1 MLGSSDDLPLLL
13 LEEGIASTPYMVK
26 AALSEARSETA
37 ATVAADLTEIET
49 ALALLKV
56 HGWAAAETAGRPPI
70 VRRNLLLLHSHLHR
84 ERLKALV
91 LSEATKMATT
101 EVVEKGSRLLDVLL
115 AYCIQLQWVKATLAI
130 TALQALLTNGLWDH
144 ADDECRAI
152 MRTRLSA
159 VGLKLPKLSLRCT
172 AADVFAGETVT
183 VKVSA
188 QRLHVYTAAEL
199 ERYNATAS
207 GAASGVPAEEG
218 APPPGDSA
226 KGDAV
231 VRVTDTHEGWWLL
244 VESVRSALIKDAQ
257 LIDREVHHNV
267 LVGRQTLVPSLDD
280 ATMESSIE
288 FTAPSA
294 PGEYRVLVHL
304 RSSSMVGVD
313 VKRKVSFTVKSGK
326 RSQPST
332 SSGTSTDDT
341 KSIEE
346 IDGTIADIIQE
357 EEASTAH
364 STAPSTAPSP
374 APSTAPPPP
383 AATPP
388 PAAPAVPVW

>member
-37 ATVAADLTEIET
+37 ATVAADLAEIET

-91 LSEATKMATT
+91 LSEATKMATA
-101 EVVEKGSRLLDVLL
+101 EVVEKGGRLLDGLL
-115 AYCIQLQWVKATLAI
+115 SYSIQLQWVKATLAI

-188 QRLHVYTAAEL
+188 QRLHVFTAAEL

-207 GAASGVPAEEG
+207 GVPAEEG
-218 APPPGDSA
+218 VPHQSDSA
-226 KGDAV
+226 QGDAV
-231 VRVTDTHEGWWLL
+231 VRVADAHEGWWLL

-341 KSIEE
+341 KSMEE

-357 EEASTAH
+357 EEASTAP
-364 STAPSTAPSP
+364 STAPNTAPSTASLP
-374 APSTAPPPP
+374 T
-383 AATPP
+383 ATPS
-388 PAAPAVPVW
+388 PAAPAVPVS

>member
-37 ATVAADLTEIET
+37 ATVAADLAEIET

-91 LSEATKMATT
+91 LSEATKMATA
-101 EVVEKGSRLLDVLL
+101 EVVEKGGRLLDGLL
-115 AYCIQLQWVKATLAI
+115 SYSIQLQWVKATLAI

-188 QRLHVYTAAEL
+188 QRLHVFTAAEL

-207 GAASGVPAEEG
+207 GMPAEGG
-218 APPPGDSA
+218 APPQSDSA
-226 KGDAV
+226 QGDAV
-231 VRVTDTHEGWWLL
+231 LHVADAHEGWWLL

-294 PGEYRVLVHL
+294 PGEYRVIVHL

-341 KSIEE
+341 KSMEE

-357 EEASTAH
+357 EEASTA
-364 STAPSTAPSP
+364 PSTAPSSASLP
-374 APSTAPPPP
+374 T
-383 AATPP
+383 ATPSP
-388 PAAPAVPVW
+388 PAPAVPVS

>member
-26 AALSEARSETA
+26 AALSEARSEAA
-37 ATVAADLTEIET
+37 ATVAADLAEIET

-91 LSEATKMATT
+91 LSEATKMATA
-101 EVVEKGSRLLDVLL
+101 EVVEKGGRLLDGLL
-115 AYCIQLQWVKATLAI
+115 SYSIQLQWVKATLAI

-188 QRLHVYTAAEL
+188 QRLHVFTAAEL

-207 GAASGVPAEEG
+207 GVPAEEG
-218 APPPGDSA
+218 APPQSDSA
-226 KGDAV
+226 QGDAV
-231 VRVTDTHEGWWLL
+231 VRVADAHEGWWLL

-341 KSIEE
+341 KSMEE

-357 EEASTAH
+357 EEASTA
-364 STAPSTAPSP
+364 PSP
-374 APSTAPPPP
+374 APSTAPNTAPSTASLPT
-383 AATPP
+383 ATPS
-388 PAAPAVPVW
+388 PAAPAVPVS

>member
-159 VGLKLPKLSLRCT
+159 VRLKYERLKMH
-172 AADVFAGETVT
+172 A
-183 VKVSA
+183 SA
-188 QRLHVYTAAEL
+188 
-199 ERYNATAS
+199 
-207 GAASGVPAEEG
+207 
-218 APPPGDSA
+218 
-226 KGDAV
+226 
-231 VRVTDTHEGWWLL
+231 
-244 VESVRSALIKDAQ
+244 
-257 LIDREVHHNV
+257 HH
-267 LVGRQTLVPSLDD
+267 G
-280 ATMESSIE
+280 
-288 FTAPSA
+288 
-294 PGEYRVLVHL
+294 
-304 RSSSMVGVD
+304 
-313 VKRKVSFTVKSGK
+313 
-326 RSQPST
+326 
-332 SSGTSTDDT
+332 
-341 KSIEE
+341 
-346 IDGTIADIIQE
+346 
-357 EEASTAH
+357 
-364 STAPSTAPSP
+364 APSP
-374 APSTAPPPP
+374 FPTGTSQ
-383 AATPP
+383 
-388 PAAPAVPVW
+388 V

>member
-1 MLGSSDDLPLLL
+1 
-13 LEEGIASTPYMVK
+13 MVK

-37 ATVAADLTEIET
+37 ATVAADLAEIET

-91 LSEATKMATT
+91 LSEATKMATA
-101 EVVEKGSRLLDVLL
+101 EVVEKGGRLLDGLL
-115 AYCIQLQWVKATLAI
+115 SYSIQLQWVKATLAI

-188 QRLHVYTAAEL
+188 QRLHVFTAAEL

-207 GAASGVPAEEG
+207 GVPAEEG
-218 APPPGDSA
+218 APPQSDSA
-226 KGDAV
+226 QGDAV
-231 VRVTDTHEGWWLL
+231 VRVADAHEGWWLL

-341 KSIEE
+341 KSMEE

-357 EEASTAH
+357 EEASTAP
-364 STAPSTAPSP
+364 STAPNTAPNTAPSTASLP
-374 APSTAPPPP
+374 T
-383 AATPP
+383 ATPS
-388 PAAPAVPVW
+388 PAAPAVPVS

>member
-37 ATVAADLTEIET
+37 ATVAADLAEIET

-91 LSEATKMATT
+91 LSEATKMATA
-101 EVVEKGSRLLDVLL
+101 EVVEKGGRLLDGLL
-115 AYCIQLQWVKATLAI
+115 SYSIQLQWVKATLAI

-188 QRLHVYTAAEL
+188 QRLHVFTAAEL

-207 GAASGVPAEEG
+207 GMPAEGG
-218 APPPGDSA
+218 APPQSDSA
-226 KGDAV
+226 QGDAV
-231 VRVTDTHEGWWLL
+231 VRVADAHEGWWLL

-294 PGEYRVLVHL
+294 PGEYRVIVHL

-341 KSIEE
+341 KSMEE

-357 EEASTAH
+357 EEASTA
-364 STAPSTAPSP
+364 PSTAPSSASLP
-374 APSTAPPPP
+374 T
-383 AATPP
+383 ATPSP
-388 PAAPAVPVW
+388 PAPAVPVS

>member
-1 MLGSSDDLPLLL
+1 MPLKQNEHAPVASLTDRAWLLGVRTGTRTGATLNSRGRRNVSSMSVSRCMQALTTAPPLL
-13 LEEGIASTPYMVK
+13 SP
-26 AALSEARSETA
+26 
-37 ATVAADLTEIET
+37 
-49 ALALLKV
+49 
-56 HGWAAAETAGRPPI
+56 
-70 VRRNLLLLHSHLHR
+70 
-84 ERLKALV
+84 
-91 LSEATKMATT
+91 
-101 EVVEKGSRLLDVLL
+101 
-115 AYCIQLQWVKATLAI
+115 Q
-130 TALQALLTNGLWDH
+130 
-144 ADDECRAI
+144 
-152 MRTRLSA
+152 

-231 VRVTDTHEGWWLL
+231 VRVPDAHEGWWLL
-244 VESVRSALIKDAQ
+244 VGSVRSALIKDAQ
-257 LIDREVHHNV
+257 LRDREVHHNV

-341 KSIEE
+341 KSMEE

-357 EEASTAH
+357 EEASTAPSTAPNTAPNTAS
-364 STAPSTAPSP
+364 STAPSTASLPTATPSP
-374 APSTAPPPP
+374 P
-383 AATPP
+383 
-388 PAAPAVPVW
+388 APAVPVS

>member
-1 MLGSSDDLPLLL
+1 MFGSSDDLPLLL

-37 ATVAADLTEIET
+37 ATVAADLAEIET

-91 LSEATKMATT
+91 LSEATKMATA
-101 EVVEKGSRLLDVLL
+101 EVVEKGGRLLDGLL
-115 AYCIQLQWVKATLAI
+115 SYSVQLQWVKATLAI

-188 QRLHVYTAAEL
+188 QRLHIFTAAEL

-207 GAASGVPAEEG
+207 GVPAEEG
-218 APPPGDSA
+218 APPQSDSA
-226 KGDAV
+226 QSDSAQSDSAQGDAV
-231 VRVTDTHEGWWLL
+231 VRVADAHEGWWLL

-294 PGEYRVLVHL
+294 PGEYRVIVHL

-313 VKRKVSFTVKSGK
+313 VKRKVSFTVKCGK

-341 KSIEE
+341 KSMEE

-357 EEASTAH
+357 EEASTAP
-364 STAPSTAPSP
+364 STAPSTASLPTATPSP
-374 APSTAPPPP
+374 P
-383 AATPP
+383 
-388 PAAPAVPVW
+388 APAVPVS